1 MEPAMTPL
9 GLGAE
14 HCREALERYR
24 EGVAAL
30 AGLLATPQRVGPG
43 NATLAALDD
52 LVNRLAVDSLSRRGS
67 KGSHRM
73 TQIEAELFEPVVT
86 ATHHELET
94 LARRPPSNEWLPTLH
109 AVDRQ
114 LEAAEHDIER
124 WHRQVGVD

>member
-1 MEPAMTPL
+1 MTPL
-9 GLGAE
+9 GLGPE

-24 EGVAAL
+24 EGVAEL
-30 AGLLATPQRVGPG
+30 AGLLSVPQNAGPG

-67 KGSHRM
+67 KGGLRM
-73 TQIEAELFEPVVT
+73 SQVEAELFEPIVT
-86 ATHHELET
+86 ATHHELEL
-94 LARRPPSNEWLPTLH
+94 LARKPPSPAWLPTLH
-109 AVDRQ
+109 DVDRR

>member
-1 MEPAMTPL
+1 MTPL

-30 AGLLATPQRVGPG
+30 AGLLAVPQQAGPG
-43 NATLAALDD
+43 NATLAALDE

-73 TQIEAELFEPVVT
+73 SQVEAELFEPIVT
-86 ATHHELET
+86 DTHHKLEL
-94 LARRPPSNEWLPTLH
+94 LARMPPSQEWLPTLQD
-109 AVDRQ
+109 VDRR
-114 LEAAEHDIER
+114 LEAAEHDIDSWNR
-124 WHRQVGVD
+124 RIGVD

>member
-9 GLGAE
+9 GLGPE

-30 AGLLATPQRVGPG
+30 AGLLGRPQQAGPG

-52 LVNRLAVDSLSRRGS
+52 LVNRLAVDSLSRRGPR
-67 KGSHRM
+67 GSQRM
-73 TQIEAELFEPVVT
+73 SLVEAEVFEPVVT
-86 ATHHELET
+86 AAHHDLEM
-94 LARRPPSNEWLPTLH
+94 LARRPPSPEWLPTLR
-109 AVDRQ
+109 AVDQR
-114 LEAAEHDIER
+114 LEAGEHDVER